1 MMGNTDQTTIVH
13 DNSKEHQ
20 LHEHEEVEGANL
32 YGFGN
37 LRRRYLAIA
46 ALSYVYCVSLGPYM
60 MLAPIITIINQ
71 DLGPDPAFAWIA
83 SGWTVAAAVGLLL
96 VSTVSDLV
104 GRRWVAVGTTV
115 LAIIS
120 AILGITASTIGQG
133 ESPYFCPAFCLSFT
147 NPRC

>member
-1 MMGNTDQTTIVH
+1 MGTTDQITIAH

-20 LHEHEEVEGANL
+20 LHEHEEVEGENV
-32 YGFGN
+32 YGSGN

-60 MLAPIITIINQ
+60 MVAPIITIINQ

-83 SGWTVAAAVGLLL
+83 SGWTIAAAVGLLL

-120 AILGITASTIGQG
+120 AILGITANSIGQG
-133 ESPYFCPAFCLSFT
+133 ESQSSRPAFCLRFT
-147 NPRC
+147 NSGL